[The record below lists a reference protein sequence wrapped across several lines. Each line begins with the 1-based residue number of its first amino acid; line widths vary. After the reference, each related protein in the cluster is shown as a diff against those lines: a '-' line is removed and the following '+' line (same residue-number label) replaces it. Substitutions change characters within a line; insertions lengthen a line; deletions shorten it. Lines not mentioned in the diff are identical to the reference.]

1 MAWLRRFG
9 VRPKKTLGQNFLI
22 NPRVRDA
29 LVSRW
34 PLTDADSVLEIGS
47 GSGALT
53 IPLLE
58 RVRRV
63 WAVEKDEKLC
73 RLLAERSKES
83 DAHRKLV
90 ILQQDVLDLDPES
103 LQMEEDQRLVV
114 LGNLPYA
121 ITSPIILWILRNR
134 VRFRWASVMV
144 QREYA
149 ERLLAEPGAAGSSS
163 LTAWVAYHAIATQDM
178 KVTSGAFWPRPKID
192 SLVVRLDFRP
202 HPPYPLETPRWLEM
216 SLRVCFGQRRKQL
229 GRSLASAL
237 DWPRDRVEELLQKLG
252 IDPKRR
258 GETLSLEEHCRLAQ
272 RIGPLLGGSLPT
284 AGSGVDSDTESGSG
298 SGD

>member
-9 VRPKKTLGQNFLI
+9 IRPKKTLGQSFLI

-29 LVSRW
+29 LIDRW
-34 PLTDADSVLEIGS
+34 PLTKTDSVLEIGS

-83 DAHRKLV
+83 DVHQKLV
-90 ILQQDVLDLDPES
+90 ILHQDVLDLDPES
-103 LQMEEDQRLVV
+103 LEVEEDQRLIV

-121 ITSPIILWILRNR
+121 VTSPILLWILRNR
-134 VRFRWASVMV
+134 ARFRWASAMV

-149 ERLLAEPGAAGSSS
+149 ERLLAEPGAAGSSN
-163 LTAWVAYHAIATQDM
+163 LTAWVAYHAIVRQDM
-178 KVTSGAFWPRPKID
+178 KVTSGAFWPRPKVH

-202 HPPYPLETPRWLEM
+202 RPPYPLEEPLWLEM
-216 SLRVCFGQRRKQL
+216 SLRACFGQRRKQL

-237 DWPRDRVEELLQKLG
+237 DWPRDRVCEVLRELG
-252 IDPKRR
+252 IDAKRR

-272 RIGPLLGGSLPT
+272 RIGPLL
-284 AGSGVDSDTESGSG
+284 SGSRPTTG
-298 SGD
+298 